1 MLCTILKSQ
10 EWKILSVYSMELS
23 ELTVKLII
31 LFLPGIIATSIY
43 QLFGNRN
50 NLDNRSFFVL
60 TIVNGFFSYLPLEI
74 FTKQDFLFRFLLDTS
89 LQPDLECVFKSIIAS
104 IILGI
109 CEVYLINYGMLYC
122 IARKIRLTTRS
133 GHDTVW
139 DEVFDNQ
146 NQGIT
151 NYVYVLNEKSNKLY
165 AGTVENY
172 SMSKSGKI
180 ELLLNNVTV
189 YDAEER
195 TQKLY
200 SINQVYLN
208 LTNTSYI
215 EIEIGES
222 YGGKTES

>member
-1 MLCTILKSQ
+1 
-10 EWKILSVYSMELS
+10 MELS

-60 TIVNGFFSYLPLEI
+60 TIVNGFFSYLLLELI
-74 FTKQDFLFRFLLDTS
+74 TKQDFLFRFLLDTS
-89 LQPDLECVFKSIIAS
+89 LQPDFKCVFDSIIIS
-104 IILGI
+104 LILGI
-109 CEVYLINYGMLYC
+109 IEVLLINYGLLYD
-122 IARKIRLTTRS
+122 IARKIKLTTKS
-133 GHDTVW
+133 GHETVW

-146 NQGIT
+146 NQGIK
-151 NYVYVLNEKSNKLY
+151 NYVYVLNEKSNKLF
-165 AGTVENY
+165 AGTVKNY

-180 ELLLNNVTV
+180 ELLLDAVTV
-189 YDAEER
+189 YDAKKR
-195 TQKLY
+195 TQELY

-222 YGGKTES
+222 YGGKTEK

>member
-1 MLCTILKSQ
+1 ML
-10 EWKILSVYSMELS
+10 
-23 ELTVKLII
+23 
-31 LFLPGIIATSIY
+31 
-43 QLFGNRN
+43 N
-50 NLDNRSFFVL
+50 
-60 TIVNGFFSYLPLEI
+60 
-74 FTKQDFLFRFLLDTS
+74 TS
-89 LQPDLECVFKSIIAS
+89 LQPDLEYVFKSIIAS

-109 CEVYLINYGMLYC
+109 FEVYLINYGILYC
-122 IARKIRLTTRS
+122 IACKIRLTTRS

-195 TQKLY
+195 IKELY

-222 YGGKTES
+222 YGRKTES

>member
-1 MLCTILKSQ
+1 
-10 EWKILSVYSMELS
+10 MELS

-60 TIVNGFFSYLPLEI
+60 TIVNGFFSYLPLEF
-74 FTKQDFLFRFLLDTS
+74 FTKQDFLFRFLLNTS

-109 CEVYLINYGMLYC
+109 FEVYLINYGILYC
-122 IARKIRLTTRS
+122 IACKIRLTTRS

-146 NQGIT
+146 NQGIR

-172 SMSKSGKI
+172 S
-180 ELLLNNVTV
+180 T
-189 YDAEER
+189 
-195 TQKLY
+195 
-200 SINQVYLN
+200 
-208 LTNTSYI
+208 
-215 EIEIGES
+215 
-222 YGGKTES
+222 

>member
-1 MLCTILKSQ
+1 M
-10 EWKILSVYSMELS
+10 
-23 ELTVKLII
+23 
-31 LFLPGIIATSIY
+31 
-43 QLFGNRN
+43 
-50 NLDNRSFFVL
+50 
-60 TIVNGFFSYLPLEI
+60 
-74 FTKQDFLFRFLLDTS
+74 
-89 LQPDLECVFKSIIAS
+89 
-104 IILGI
+104 
-109 CEVYLINYGMLYC
+109 YLINYWILYC
-122 IARKIRLTTRS
+122 IACKIRLTTRS

-195 TQKLY
+195 IKELY

-222 YGGKTES
+222 YGRKTES